1 MSSTTDDDM
10 REDYTELFVCQQPVR
25 GKYLERA
32 MRAKRLVEIDA
43 DLLEAFPDAREL
55 NAALRS
61 LVEASRHVKRV
72 A

>member
-10 REDYTELFVCQQPVR
+10 LDDYTTVFAQQPPVR
-25 GKYLERA
+25 GKHYERE

-43 DLLEAFPDAREL
+43 DLLEAFPNAQEL

-61 LVEASRHVKRV
+61 LVEASRHVKQ
-72 A
+72 AA

>member
-10 REDYTELFVCQQPVR
+10 RDDYSDVFAQQTPVQ
-25 GKYLERA
+25 GIHYERA

-43 DLLEAFPDAREL
+43 DLLQAFPNAQEL

-61 LVEASRHVKRV
+61 LVEASRHVKF
-72 A
+72 AA